1 MWRLGTRGFLIV
13 TAAIAREGWGNAHP
27 RARLS
32 ELTWGFP
39 NANVSG
45 SSVFGHARGMPSTR
59 VLVVDDHPF
68 GLATLAGALTGRGLV
83 VSAAGSAPAAL
94 ASAVDFRPAVA
105 VLDLDLGAGPT
116 GIDVARALRKS
127 LPAIGICIL
136 TSYRD
141 PRLAGSGLP
150 QLPTGSVYMCKA
162 DVSDVDQLVR
172 TIELLEHA
180 PLAQRTLTAM
190 TTGPTAALTDLQVE
204 VLLAVGAGISTSQIA
219 EQRGV
224 TASAIEQTIAR
235 ICERL
240 EIPRNSSLN
249 QRVQLVQA
257 LNRLRG
263 QVVAG

>member
-1 MWRLGTRGFLIV
+1 M
-13 TAAIAREGWGNAHP
+13 
-27 RARLS
+27 
-32 ELTWGFP
+32 
-39 NANVSG
+39 
-45 SSVFGHARGMPSTR
+45 
-59 VLVVDDHPF
+59 DDHPF
-68 GLATLAGALTGRGLV
+68 GLATLAGALTGRGFV

-94 ASAVDFRPAVA
+94 ASASDFRPAVA

-150 QLPTGSVYMCKA
+150 QLPVGSMYLCKA
-162 DVSDVDQLVR
+162 DLSDIDQLVR
-172 TIELLEHA
+172 AIDLLEHA
-180 PLAQRTLTAM
+180 PLVQRSVATM
-190 TTGPTAALTDLQVE
+190 TTGPTAALTDVQVE
-204 VLLAVGAGISTSQIA
+204 VLLAVGAGVTTAQIA
-219 EQRGV
+219 AQRGV

-240 EIPRNSSLN
+240 EIPRNSLLN

-263 QVVAG
+263 QVTSG